1 MGKGEGKRLFF
12 GSIALVF
19 TVLMLCGSG
28 FSAETRGLRITARDA
43 ASGQQKELK
52 IYNKS
57 YAVLIGIDQY
67 QNLKFDE
74 QLAYAVRDAKGVEQV
89 IRKNFK
95 FDKIITLYNREA
107 TKDSIMKTLLGD
119 LTREVGEE
127 DALFVFWAGHGYTE
141 KTAFGD
147 LGYLV
152 PFDGS
157 LNPAELYKN
166 ISMTTLKDDIS
177 KKIAAKHMFYVM
189 DACYSGLLATTRGV
203 ARQSGRDYNYLQEI
217 TKEKVR
223 QVLTAGDKGQ
233 EVLDGGPKGHSV
245 FTGRFIEIL
254 ENTDDWITA
263 NEISMKLREKVFS
276 DARAR
281 NHTQTPRYG
290 VLFGVGDFVFIPSL
304 EQKVEDTQAKVAGLQ
319 KELEQLKVTEA
330 AAAKAQDER
339 ARRQVEIEKR
349 SIEAKLKAEQLRQQA
364 LEEERRKREQE
375 EREQKEQQTRLA
387 RQKKAEEEK
396 MTVLKQEVEQKRK
409 SLGGLTGASLSPEAT
424 LTEMLAID
432 QKIEEIKK
440 AFHKELTDGINR
452 SIQGFNAKFDSLRN
466 PKKDESNRR
475 KNLGTG

>member
-1 MGKGEGKRLFF
+1 
-12 GSIALVF
+12 
-19 TVLMLCGSG
+19 
-28 FSAETRGLRITARDA
+28 
-43 ASGQQKELK
+43 
-52 IYNKS
+52 
-57 YAVLIGIDQY
+57 
-67 QNLKFDE
+67 
-74 QLAYAVRDAKGVEQV
+74 
-89 IRKNFK
+89 
-95 FDKIITLYNREA
+95 
-107 TKDSIMKTLLGD
+107 
-119 LTREVGEE
+119 
-127 DALFVFWAGHGYTE
+127 
-141 KTAFGD
+141 
-147 LGYLV
+147 
-152 PFDGS
+152 
-157 LNPAELYKN
+157 
-166 ISMTTLKDDIS
+166 
-177 KKIAAKHMFYVM
+177 
-189 DACYSGLLATTRGV
+189 
-203 ARQSGRDYNYLQEI
+203 
-217 TKEKVR
+217 
-223 QVLTAGDKGQ
+223 
-233 EVLDGGPKGHSV
+233 
-245 FTGRFIEIL
+245 
-254 ENTDDWITA
+254 
-263 NEISMKLREKVFS
+263 MKLREKVFS